1 MVANGLNTRDNSDL
15 LGLAKKIDRQKE
27 WLGKETAL
35 NILCCKKYFQFEE
48 GNNLSYKV
56 LRTVGMIISGG
67 SANAA
72 YIKM

>member
-15 LGLAKKIDRQKE
+15 LGLAKKIDRWIE

-35 NILCCKKYFQFEE
+35 NILCCEKYFQFEE
-48 GNNLSYKV
+48 GNNLSHKV

-72 YIKM
+72 YVKM

>member
-15 LGLAKKIDRQKE
+15 LGLAKKIDRWIE

-48 GNNLSYKV
+48 GNNLSHKV

-72 YIKM
+72 YVKL